1 MRRTLLIA
9 AAVLVATATAALAAP
24 QKGKPPKTGPGCRP
38 QVAVILKGTV
48 AVAPGSAATLPFSL
62 QVDVTHANLFG
73 KAYVKATQPISI
85 GVTNKTKIK
94 LGKLKGLDALRAL
107 QVHDLVRIQAL
118 ACKAELANSATPV
131 LTAKRIDAHHPKS

>member
-24 QKGKPPKTGPGCRP
+24 QKGKPPKTGPGCKP

-62 QVDVTHANLFG
+62 QLDVTHANLFG
-73 KAYVKATQPISI
+73 KKANITA
-85 GVTNKTKIK
+85 GVR
-94 LGKLKGLDALRAL
+94 GKGSHLSRADGRAL
-107 QVHDLVRIQAL
+107 PTRERGIDWFNPSQVLRHRG
-118 ACKAELANSATPV
+118 K
-131 LTAKRIDAHHPKS
+131 